1 MSVNVAAG
9 LRVWPLNN
17 AECKNSVYRKHTAIK
32 KGGGGGGWRTL
43 SSEQSVSTNKYKT

>member
-32 KGGGGGGWRTL
+32 KGGGGGGL
-43 SSEQSVSTNKYKT
+43 ADAVF